1 MRNIPLWYT
10 GFKWPLHFQVKIRF
24 HFEILHKLTLSLL
37 LLPRQRCHRL
47 NEKLRSLCPSYFLS
61 VQILLPLVLSWLQ
74 ILWRIL
80 TRKGLYKHKRSE
92 NISIMIS
99 YCPHHINLQ
108 LQLRDNRITFP
119 SQLTVSRSCKNAYCV
134 LVLFSTGSCP
144 VLRGQAT
151 VDWLPRRHCI
161 AWLVDFRVSH

>member
-74 ILWRIL
+74 ILWCIL
-80 TRKGLYKHKRSE
+80 TRKGLYKYKGSE
-92 NISIMIS
+92 NISI
-99 YCPHHINLQ
+99 PHHINLQ
-108 LQLRDNRITFP
+108 LRDNRMRFP
-119 SQLTVSRSCKNAYCV
+119 SQLTVIRSCKNAYCV
-134 LVLFSTGSCP
+134 LVVLSNYSCP
-144 VLRGQAT
+144 VLRGQGT
-151 VDWLPRRHCI
+151 VDWLPRRHSI
-161 AWLVDFRVSH
+161 VALLIIRVSH